1 MARKGRPRKQGDRY
15 PSGKL
20 RPVHDKGSDR
30 IQAMRDRFGTFYNSP
45 IGRLYAAGLLGSE
58 EEALPR
64 YQAGAR
70 FARLYS
76 RHIQQG
82 TYRCA
87 LDTTPRGMLHDMD
100 DDEAN
105 EREHRQQEWLFAAMD
120 SLDVSGCRPFVDQLI
135 SSLYVDEGPDWVT
148 RLLNGGKSPYDLA
161 ILKVAL
167 NGLDEITPR
176 QTNDSIRVAYWID
189 DAA

>member
-1 MARKGRPRKQGDRY
+1 MARKGRPRKQGERY

-20 RPVHDKGSDR
+20 RPVYDKGSDR

-120 SLDVSGCRPFVDQLI
+120 SLDVSGCRPYFDQIITTLHT
-135 SSLYVDEGPDWVT
+135 DHGPDWAD
-148 RLLNGGKSPYDLA
+148 RLLAGGKDPCDKMLLDAA
-161 ILKVAL
+161 IRAL
-167 NGLDEITPR
+167 DIITPEQR
-176 QTNDSIRVAYWID
+176 AGGIRVERWE

>member
-1 MARKGRPRKQGDRY
+1 MSKRGRPRKQGERHKC
-15 PSGKL
+15 GKL
-20 RPVHDKGSDR
+20 KATYDKGTER

-82 TYRCA
+82 AYRCA
-87 LDTTPRGMLHDMD
+87 LDTTPRGILHDIED
-100 DDEAN
+100 AESI
-105 EREHRQQEWLFAAMD
+105 ERQQQQKQWLFAAMD
-120 SLDVSGCRPFVDQLI
+120 SLDVSGTRPYFDQIITALHT
-135 SSLYVDEGPDWVT
+135 DHGPAWAD
-148 RLLNGGKSPYDLA
+148 RLLSGGKDPCDLVVLKAA
-161 ILKVAL
+161 IQAL
-167 NGLDEITPR
+167 DILAPEQKQVG
-176 QTNDSIRVAYWID
+176 IRVERWD